1 MEDDKVFVDF
11 DQRFSAPPRLTAAEG
26 VALAA
31 AAELLRPASTDALT
45 GALAKLEKVL
55 PEGARARYREMSK
68 QLEEA
73 FERRPRDDWLRDLEG
88 IEACVGPVNDM
99 ADAVADPQVRHRGM
113 IAQMDGRAVGPG
125 SPFRFDGEHA
135 TAARPAPELGEH
147 TAEVLAGIEVGESEL
162 AKLRT
167 LGVV

>member
-1 MEDDKVFVDF
+1 MSWTTPTPS
-11 DQRFSAPPRLTAAEG
+11 RY
-26 VALAA
+26 
-31 AAELLRPASTDALT
+31 RPYRCGDGRYMTV
-45 GALAKLEKVL
+45 GALEPRFWRALVTSMGFPELEADQFGP
-55 PEGARARYREMSK
+55 PERQSEMSK

-73 FERRPRDDWLRDLEG
+73 FGRRPRDDWLRDLEG

-167 LGVV
+167 RGVV